1 MNAFSIIILY
11 FVIINIIGFGIM
23 GLDKWKAKKGY
34 WRVPESSLFIISLIG
49 GSLGSILGMYSFR
62 HKTRHWYFVFGLPA
76 ILVIELLIVFLLT
89 KAPIQ
94 FIFM

>member
-49 GSLGSILGMYSFR
+49 GSLGSILSMYSFR

>member
-11 FVIINIIGFGIM
+11 FVIINTIGFAIM
-23 GLDKWKAKKGY
+23 GIDKWKAKKGY
-34 WRVPESSLFIISLIG
+34 WRIPESTFFIIAVIG
-49 GSLGSILGMYSFR
+49 GSIGSTLGMYSFR
-62 HKTRHWYFVFGLPA
+62 HKTRHWYFVIGMPA
-76 ILVIELLIVFLLT
+76 ILIIEFLIAFLLS